1 MHVDDPSTP
10 APTPPISGPWY
21 RELNRYHW
29 YVFVVAALGWL
40 FDCMDQRIFMVS
52 RQTALTELLGYRYEQ
67 GTLLAL
73 EPPRPLKRDE
83 LQAAAEDLKS
93 LGLKQTEGRLL
104 TAEGQPLSDQKLQ
117 DALNKLL
124 KLEYLFNEGQLLVL
138 QFRALNSVEQ
148 ATQATR
154 LKELGFQLRDGILA
168 NGDGQ
173 PLDEK
178 DLPAAQK
185 KLMAAGYY
193 LHDRGLAKQDGS
205 LLTRKER
212 IAASND
218 IAWYSGLATAI
229 FMIGWAT
236 GGLLF
241 GIMGDRWGRARTM
254 LLTILIYSMFTGLTA
269 LSTSWWDFMLYR
281 FLTGMG
287 VGGEFAA
294 GVALLAEV
302 MPARARPY
310 ALGSLQ
316 ALSAVGNITGSLL
329 SWGFG
334 WRALFVVGIVP
345 AFMVVLVRRGLK
357 EPESWQKAR
366 AEQAAT
372 PSHQADMGSLGEMLG
387 HPRWRYHTIIGVLLA
402 LAGVIGLWGV
412 GFWTFELVR
421 LALREQGGYS
431 DTDLRRVVAWG
442 TALQDVGAC
451 LGMLVFSAV
460 AARMGRRIAFAGAFL
475 LALGATLF
483 VFGTLSK
490 ESDVYWMLPLLGF
503 CNLMVF
509 GGYAIYFPELYP
521 TRLRSTGTGFCY
533 NVARYIAAVGPF
545 VLPAFIAAY
554 TRMLGV
560 EAGDPTPFRYATMTI
575 AGIYVLG
582 LLTLPFA
589 PETRG
594 KALPE

>member
-1 MHVDDPSTP
+1 MHLDKPTDLPPADPG
-10 APTPPISGPWY
+10 GPWY
-21 RELNRYHW
+21 RALNRYHW

-52 RQTALTELLGYRYEQ
+52 RQAALTELLGYEYN
-67 GTLLAL
+67 T
-73 EPPRPLKRDE
+73 D
-83 LQAAAEDLKS
+83 
-93 LGLKQTEGRLL
+93 GRLIHI
-104 TAEGQPLSDQKLQ
+104 GGSPLSK
-117 DALNKLL
+117 
-124 KLEYLFNEGQLLVL
+124 
-138 QFRALNSVEQ
+138 
-148 ATQATR
+148 
-154 LKELGFQLRDGILA
+154 
-168 NGDGQ
+168 
-173 PLDEK
+173 DEEV
-178 DLPAAQK
+178 AA
-185 KLMAAGYY
+185 
-193 LHDRGLAKQDGS
+193 R
-205 LLTRKER
+205 
-212 IAASND
+212 ND
-218 IAWYSGLATAI
+218 VNWYSGLATAI

-236 GGLLF
+236 GGLFF

-269 LSTSWWDFMLYR
+269 LSQYWWDFMFYR
-281 FLTGMG
+281 FITGMG

-329 SWGFG
+329 SWGFTD
-334 WRALFVVGIVP
+334 WRWLFVVGILP
-345 AFMVVLVRRGLK
+345 ALMVVLVRRRLK
-357 EPESWQKAR
+357 EPESWQQAR
-366 AEQAAT
+366 AEQ
-372 PSHQADMGSLGEMLG
+372 QAEKGKRAFSITVGDYTEQEPGAKQAQMGSLGEMLSDR
-387 HPRWRYHTIIGVLLA
+387 RWRYHTIIGVLLA

-431 DTDLRRVVAWG
+431 DSDLRRVVAWG

-460 AARMGRRIAFAGAFL
+460 AARMGRRPAFAGAFI

-483 VFGTLSK
+483 VFGTLSR

-554 TRMLGV
+554 QQMLS
-560 EAGDPTPFRYATMTI
+560 AGPTATEPFRYATMTV

-594 KALPE
+594 KPLPQ

>member
-1 MHVDDPSTP
+1 MHLEQPAETPGLAPS
-10 APTPPISGPWY
+10 SGPWY
-21 RELNRYHW
+21 KELNRYHF
-29 YVFVVAALGWL
+29 YVFAVAALGWL

-52 RQTALTELLGYRYEQ
+52 RESALTELLGYQ
-67 GTLLAL
+67 VKAGKL
-73 EPPRPLKRDE
+73 ERRD
-83 LQAAAEDLKS
+83 
-93 LGLKQTEGRLL
+93 GQT
-104 TAEGQPLSDQKLQ
+104 LSDEQRV
-117 DALNKLL
+117 DA
-124 KLEYLFNEGQLLVL
+124 
-138 QFRALNSVEQ
+138 R
-148 ATQATR
+148 
-154 LKELGFQLRDGILA
+154 
-168 NGDGQ
+168 
-173 PLDEK
+173 
-178 DLPAAQK
+178 
-185 KLMAAGYY
+185 
-193 LHDRGLAKQDGS
+193 
-205 LLTRKER
+205 
-212 IAASND
+212 ND
-218 IAWYSGLATAI
+218 INWYSGLATAI

-236 GGLLF
+236 GGLFF

-294 GVALLAEV
+294 GVSLLAEV

-316 ALSAVGNITGSLL
+316 ALSALGNITGSLL

-345 AFMVVLVRRGLK
+345 ALMVVLVRRRLK
-357 EPESWQKAR
+357 EPESWEKAR
-366 AEQAAT
+366 AEQAAA
-372 PSHQADMGSLGEMLG
+372 PSHQADMGNLSEMLG
-387 HPRWRYHTIIGVLLA
+387 NPRWRYHTIIGVLLA

-421 LALREQGGYS
+421 LVLRPLPGYDAADIS
-431 DTDLRRVVAWG
+431 RVVAWG

-460 AARMGRRIAFAGAFL
+460 AARMGRRIAFAGAYT
-475 LALGATLF
+475 LALAATLF
-483 VFGTLSK
+483 VFGTLSR

-509 GGYAIYFPELYP
+509 GGFAIYFPELYP

-554 TRMLGV
+554 QRMLGSL
-560 EAGDPTPFRYATMTI
+560 AGDPTPFRYATMTV

-589 PETRG
+589 PETKG
-594 KALPE
+594 KPLPQ

>member
-1 MHVDDPSTP
+1 MHFEKSPDT
-10 APTPPISGPWY
+10 APLPPDTGPWWKL
-21 RELNRYHW
+21 LNRYHW

-52 RQTALTELLGYRYEQ
+52 RQNALTELLGYEFK
-67 GTLLAL
+67 G
-73 EPPRPLKRDE
+73 
-83 LQAAAEDLKS
+83 
-93 LGLKQTEGRLL
+93 G
-104 TAEGQPLSDQKLQ
+104 
-117 DALNKLL
+117 
-124 KLEYLFNEGQLLVL
+124 KLERQ
-138 QFRALNSVEQ
+138 
-148 ATQATR
+148 
-154 LKELGFQLRDGILA
+154 
-168 NGDGQ
+168 DGQ
-173 PLDEK
+173 PMTDS
-178 DLPAAQK
+178 Q
-185 KLMAAGYY
+185 
-193 LHDRGLAKQDGS
+193 
-205 LLTRKER
+205 R
-212 IAASND
+212 IAARND
-218 IAWYSGLATAI
+218 IAWFSGVATAV

-236 GGLLF
+236 GGLFF

-316 ALSAVGNITGSLL
+316 ALSAVGNIAGSLL

-345 AFMVVLVRRGLK
+345 AIMVVLVRRGLK
-357 EPESWQKAR
+357 EPESWQQAQ
-366 AEQAAT
+366 AEQAAGAR
-372 PSHQADMGSLGEMLG
+372 HAEMGSLSEMLTDR
-387 HPRWRYHTIIGVLLA
+387 RWRYHTLIGVLLA

-412 GFWTFELVR
+412 GFWTFELV
-421 LALREQGGYS
+421 ANVLRPQHYTEAEIN
-431 DTDLRRVVAWG
+431 RVRAWG

-460 AARMGRRIAFAGAFL
+460 AARMGRRLAFAGAFV
-475 LALGATLF
+475 LALAATLF

-554 TRMLGV
+554 GRMLSV
-560 EAGDPTPFRYATMTI
+560 TDPQDPAPFRYATMTV
-575 AGIYVLG
+575 AAIYLLG
-582 LLTLPFA
+582 LFTLPFA
-589 PETRG
+589 PETKG
-594 KALPE
+594 KPLPT